1 MISMK
6 VGLYYYKNAMKDLS
20 FIDKLRALLQEGGF
34 QTEIFTDPAAI
45 RKIDGLIVL
54 GGDGT
59 VLSVA
64 VVCGKQSIPIIG
76 INYGHLGFLTELD
89 RRECFDIVSLLK
101 NNAFRREERS
111 ALKIK
116 IGGEE
121 FYALNEVAIQRQYN
135 DRYRRQ
141 VISIQAEI
149 DGKLIDRYVADGL
162 IVCTPTGSTAYALSA
177 GGAVLSPDI
186 EAFMLTPICAHSLRS
201 RPVVYSDQRK
211 LTVSLSREFAADVYC
226 DGKKVGAVGESERV
240 FVEKAEFSVIFMV
253 RDQTNF
259 YDKLFY
265 KMNQWS
271 GGETNGS

>member
-1 MISMK
+1 MK

-20 FIDKLRALLQEGGF
+20 LIDRLQALLRESGF

-45 RKIDGLIVL
+45 RAIDGLIVL

-64 VVCGKQSIPIIG
+64 VVCGKQSIPILG

-89 RRECFDIVSLLK
+89 RLECLDVASLLK
-101 NNAFRREERS
+101 KNAFRKEKRS

-116 IGGEE
+116 IGEEE

-141 VISIQAEI
+141 VISLQAEI

-177 GGAVLSPDI
+177 GGAVLSPDLN
-186 EAFMLTPICAHSLRS
+186 AFMLTPICAHSLRS

-211 LTVSLSREFAADVYC
+211 LTVSLSPEFAADVYC
-226 DGKKVGAVGESERV
+226 DGKKVGAVGENDRV
-240 FVEKAEFSVIFMV
+240 FVEKADFSVIFMV